1 MTFCL
6 NFVLR
11 PDKKIDIINK
21 YIKIGGQ
28 TQYSF
33 SEKQRGSNMISDNY
47 MYRITPLGSLYEK
60 DGSFTQKIGGDEL
73 MYNPLYNLVDGAVDR
88 PLKTSPFIGNVTS
101 RK

>member
-1 MTFCL
+1 MTEHQL
-6 NFVLR
+6 NIRGGGAKTSFMASATYNKVDGVVKDQSYQRYSVRLNLSHT
-11 PDKKIDIINK
+11 INK

-60 DGSFTQKIGGDEL
+60 TVHL
-73 MYNPLYNLVDGAVDR
+73 
-88 PLKTSPFIGNVTS
+88 LKRLEETN
-101 RK
+101 